1 LTGKYFI
8 NKILFTMDY
17 LFGDDISK
25 IFEEREI
32 KYELSNNT
40 NRLRFIYVDDKLFA
54 TIRANGTYALTIHG
68 AGILINY
75 SDYMKN
81 CVMINNE
88 IEQFIKVGGSV
99 FNKHVIDAGD
109 NILLDSEAIIIN
121 ENKKLIG
128 VGKALTSHDIMKKSK
143 IGPAIKVRHI

>member
-1 LTGKYFI
+1 
-8 NKILFTMDY
+8 MDY
-17 LFGDDISK
+17 LFGDNISK
-25 IFEEREI
+25 ILEDREI

-68 AGILINY
+68 ASILINY

-99 FNKHVIDAGD
+99 FNKHIID
-109 NILLDSEAIIIN
+109 DS
-121 ENKKLIG
+121 
-128 VGKALTSHDIMKKSK
+128 
-143 IGPAIKVRHI
+143 